1 MHVLIVD
8 DEPLAREELA
18 YLVSQHSGVTSIAT
32 AESVDEAMSQMMDDK
47 PDIIFL
53 DIQLMG
59 ETGFDLAKR
68 LVTLK
73 KAPYLI
79 FATAFDS
86 YGVKAFEVNARDY
99 ILKPF
104 EEKKILQALDKAM
117 EALKGTA
124 NSQVEE
130 EGAVLDTIPVHMED
144 RIYLIDPE
152 EIYGISVEGRVLT
165 IMTKD
170 HQYEMTGTLNS
181 LKSKL
186 PNQLFLQTHRSYMIN
201 LTKIKEIQPW
211 FNNTLQVTLLNQV
224 KVPISRSY
232 IKVFKEKIGLD

>member
-1 MHVLIVD
+1 MHILIVD

-18 YLVSQHSGVTSIAT
+18 YLVNQHESVKTIAT
-32 AESVDEAMSQMMDDK
+32 AESVEEAMSQIMDEK

-59 ETGFDLAKR
+59 ETGFDLAEK
-68 LVTLK
+68 LVKLK

-79 FATAFDS
+79 FATAFNT

-104 EEKKILQALDKAM
+104 EEKKILLALDKAV
-117 EALKGTA
+117 
-124 NSQVEE
+124 SQLEKKVPKIEKE
-130 EGAVLDTIPVHMED
+130 QIILDAIPVYVED
-144 RIYLIDPE
+144 RIFLIDPE
-152 EIYGISVEGRVLT
+152 EIYAVSVEGRILT
-165 IMTKD
+165 IVTKEN
-170 HQYEMTGTLNS
+170 QYEMTGTLNN

-186 PNQLFLQTHRSYMIN
+186 PDQFFFKTHRSFMIN

-211 FNNTLQVTLLNQV
+211 FNHTLQVTLLNDL

-232 IKVFKEKIGLD
+232 IKSFKEKIGLD